1 MTDQTRILGA
11 DALAGEPPLGDVLSD
26 PIVHAVMAR
35 DGVTPSD
42 LRTLLARWQGRSRP
56 SALRGAPASRA
67 A

>member
-1 MTDQTRILGA
+1 MNDQTPILGA

-42 LRTLLARWQGRSRP
+42 LRTLLARWQGRYRTS
-56 SALRGAPASRA
+56 LRGAPASRA

>member
-1 MTDQTRILGA
+1 MTDENRILST

-35 DGVTPSD
+35 DGVTHSD
-42 LRTLLARWQGRSRP
+42 LRSLLARWQGRCRS
-56 SALRGAPASRA
+56 STRGAPASRA